1 MKKNLAR
8 WLLHLTGWRL
18 MGVRPACDH
27 YVLIAA
33 PHTSNWDFPLMLMF
47 AAAFD
52 IKVTWMAK
60 HSLFY
65 PPMGWVMRALGGMPI
80 IRHKNQNVVAAMV
93 AAFETVP
100 HLVLVVPTE
109 GTREKS
115 EYWKSGFYH
124 IARQAGVPIVPSFLD
139 FGTKRGGFGP
149 ALAISGDVRDDMQYF
164 REFYRGMQGKFPE
177 QFGLVR
183 LREEDTSSKLIREP
197 DMCSGSQRTNSHRY
211 TTQRSLGKT
220 QGYFPGTPLR
230 PGHCENGYR
239 KQTD

>member
-1 MKKNLAR
+1 MKKRLSR
-8 WLLHLTGWRL
+8 WLLHLTGWQL
-18 MGVRPACDH
+18 VGIRPACDH

-65 PPMGWVMRALGGMPI
+65 PPMGWIMRALGGMPI
-80 IRHKNQNVVAAMV
+80 IRHKNQNVVGAMV
-93 AAFETVP
+93 DAFQTVP

-139 FGTKRGGFGP
+139 FGSKRGGFGA
-149 ALAISGDVRDDMQYF
+149 ALTITDDVRADMQYF
-164 REFYRGMQGKFPE
+164 RDFYRGMKGKFPD
-177 QFGLVR
+177 QFGPVKLK
-183 LREEDTSSKLIREP
+183 EEE
-197 DMCSGSQRTNSHRY
+197 N
-211 TTQRSLGKT
+211 
-220 QGYFPGTPLR
+220 PGR
-230 PGHCENGYR
+230 
-239 KQTD
+239 